1 MSKKSAPFPSREQ
14 IIEFIREN
22 EARVGKREI
31 ARAFHLSGDQRLE
44 LKRVLRELEAEGSL
58 ARRPGRRYGEPGQ
71 LPNVTIIA
79 ISGTDTDGETVAR
92 PASWEGEGAPPLIYV
107 APDKRGRGTFAVGER
122 ALARLAP
129 IGPNTYE
136 ARIIR
141 RLLAAAPRTLGVY
154 TLVGEQGRIVPVD
167 KRARE
172 ELIVPP
178 GEAGDAEPGE
188 LVWAEVRTVRPLG
201 LKHARIVDRL
211 GPLMGPK
218 SITLITLH
226 DHDIPTKF
234 TEEAL
239 RQAAAAG
246 PASLGN
252 REDLRPVP
260 LVTID
265 GEDARDFDDA
275 VWAEADDDPGNPGGW
290 HLIVAIADVGSYVR
304 PGSPLDRCAFERGNS
319 VYFPD
324 RVVPMLPHEL
334 SNGWC
339 SLNPNEDRPCLA
351 AHMWIDAEGQLRR
364 HRFVRGLMRS
374 AARLTYRQVQQA
386 HHGEPDELTASV
398 QSAVLAPLYQAYNAL
413 EMARTK
419 RGVLELDV
427 PERRVLI
434 GEDGLVSGV
443 QVRERLDSHKL
454 IEEFM
459 ILANVAAAET
469 LEKYRQPC
477 MYRIHDQPSEDKLQ
491 SLRDFLDT
499 LSLSLP
505 PGRHVH
511 PRDFNRVLAKVEGS
525 AEARLVNEVVLRSQ
539 AQASYN
545 PENIGHFGL
554 SLRRY
559 CHFTSPIRRYADLLV
574 HRALIDALHLGDD
587 GLGSEPPDF
596 VRIGEHISFTER
608 RASAAERDAVDRFTA
623 AFLAEKVGTIQRGRI
638 TGVTRFGLF
647 VTLDDNGAD
656 GLVPISTLPD
666 DYYEHD
672 ERSHLLVG
680 RAHGL
685 TFRLGDAVDA
695 RLVEASPLTG
705 GIILELIRGVG
716 EPGRRRTPRP
726 TAKGRPRGRIG
737 GSRPPRRGRRTG

>member
-1 MSKKSAPFPSREQ
+1 MTAKAVPFPTREQ
-14 IIEFIREN
+14 ILEFIRDS

-31 ARAFHLSGDQRLE
+31 ARAFHLSGDQRTE
-44 LKRVLRELEAEGSL
+44 LKRVLKELETDGSL
-58 ARRPGRRYGEPGQ
+58 RRHRGRRYGELGQ
-71 LPNVTIIA
+71 LPSVTVIA
-79 ISGTDTDGETVAR
+79 ISGTDTDGETIAR
-92 PASWEGEGAPPLIYV
+92 PVQWAEEGAPPLIYV
-107 APDKRGRGTFAVGER
+107 SPDKHGRGAFAVGER
-122 ALARLAP
+122 ALARLTP

-141 RLLAAAPRTLGVY
+141 RLLAAPPRALGVY
-154 TLVGEQGRIVPVD
+154 TIVGEQGRIIPVD
-167 KRARE
+167 KRARD

-188 LVWAEVRTVRPLG
+188 LVWAEVRSVRSLG

-211 GPLMGPK
+211 GPVQGAK

-226 DHDIPTKF
+226 DHDIPVKF
-234 TEEAL
+234 SEEAL
-239 RQAAAAG
+239 RQATAAG
-246 PASLGN
+246 PAPLGN
-252 REDLRPVP
+252 REDLRGVP

-275 VWAEADDDPGNPGGW
+275 VWAEADDDPANAGGW
-290 HLIVAIADVGSYVR
+290 HLIVAIADVGWYVR
-304 PGSPLDRCAFERGNS
+304 PGSPLDRAAFERGNS

-339 SLNPNEDRPCLA
+339 SLNPAEDRPCLA
-351 AHMWIDAEGQLRR
+351 AHLWIDGEGNLRR
-364 HRFVRGLMRS
+364 HRFSRGLMRS
-374 AARLTYRQVQQA
+374 AARLTYRQVQHA
-386 HHGEPDELTASV
+386 RNGAPDEMTALLKDTVLT
-398 QSAVLAPLYQAYNAL
+398 PLYSAYAAL
-413 EMARTK
+413 AAARTK

-434 GEDGLVSGV
+434 GTDGLVSGV
-443 QVRERLDSHKL
+443 EVRERLDSHKL

-469 LEKYRQPC
+469 LEAQRQPC
-477 MYRIHDQPSEDKLQ
+477 MYRIHDQPSVDKLQ

-499 LSLSLP
+499 LGLSMP
-505 PGRHVH
+505 AARMVQ
-511 PRDFNRVLAKVEGS
+511 PRDFNRILAKVADT

-539 AQASYN
+539 AQACYS
-545 PENIGHFGL
+545 PDNIGHFGL
-554 SLRRY
+554 ALRRY

-574 HRALIDALHLGDD
+574 HRALIDAMQLGND
-587 GLGSEPPDF
+587 GLGLEPADF
-596 VRIGEHISFTER
+596 ARIGEHISATER
-608 RASAAERDAVDRFTA
+608 RAAAAERDAVDRFTA
-623 AFLAEKVGTIQRGRI
+623 SFLAEKVGTIQRGRI

-647 VTLDDNGAD
+647 VSLDDSGAD

-672 ERSHLLVG
+672 ERGHQLIG
-680 RAHGL
+680 REHRL

-695 RLVEASPLTG
+695 RIVEARPLTG
-705 GIILELIRGVG
+705 GILFELIRGVG
-716 EPGRRRTPRP
+716 EGVKRLTRRPPRGGGPGNRK
-726 TAKGRPRGRIG
+726 AGRPAH
-737 GSRPPRRGRRTG
+737 RPPRRR